1 MARNAIYTV
10 GYRRKREGKTH
21 YKRRLELLKSQKNR
35 LVIRKSNTG
44 VTVQFVNYEPNGDR
58 VLVTFNSKKLEG
70 FGWKYSK
77 KSLPACYLTGLA
89 AGKQA
94 LEKGVKDAILDLGL
108 QTPKK
113 GSRLYA
119 VLKGVVD
126 AGVTIPHNPEVFP
139 NEKRLSG
146 EHIANGGEAVSAKA
160 TGYAKNKLA
169 VEKLPDAFAAAKKSI
184 TGDGA

>member
-21 YKRRLELLKSQKNR
+21 FKKRLELLKSGKDR

-44 VTVQFVNYEPNGDR
+44 VTVQFISYQPDGDK
-58 VLVTFNSKKLEG
+58 VLCTFSSKKLDG
-70 FGWKYSK
+70 FGWNYSK
-77 KSLPACYLTGLA
+77 KSLPACYLAGLA

-94 LEKGVKDAILDLGL
+94 LAKGAKEAILDLGL

-119 VLKGVVD
+119 TLKGVVD
-126 AGVTIPHNPEVFP
+126 AGVSIPHNPDVFP
-139 NEKRLSG
+139 SEKRLSG
-146 EHIANGGEAVSAKA
+146 QHIANGGDALAAKA
-160 TGYAKNKLA
+160 TSYAKQKIALA
-169 VEKLPDAFAAAKKSI
+169 DLPKAFASAKDSI
-184 TGDGA
+184 QK